1 MAIAYQGLAVANDK
15 SPFGN
20 WFAWKVDERAP
31 MYTLS
36 QQRSYTGK
44 FLNFSLNAD
53 GNFGIS
59 VNGSLAMVP
68 QLAQVAAIIQGI
80 LGAFGLTMT
89 APEPPDQLKTITIDP
104 GVTLATLFGASQGLN
119 FLVQLLKGKIQAIQ
133 NYVSSAVT
141 SIQNLIKCVLKNP
154 LLAAQL
160 LAKIIRQGW
169 ITIPPGLR
177 DALIAARDFINKT
190 IGLNLIIY
198 NPLADWIKKL
208 VEWLKFK
215 FPPPILL
222 PFIPYI
228 PGCSPAFYSGRPPLT
243 LLDKDPITNSVEPQL
258 ILSPGGFTSQVNLN
272 VPVVPLTFGPGTS
285 PDLALTDEQVA
296 NLLGSY
302 DPYNLY
308 TSGTIGTVFDTSLN
322 NSNFPTSTGSNSSTR
337 QVQDKLISASNKVT
351 NDIAVLRKDISRAGY
366 IPRPSPLDDL
376 LCKPG
381 ER

>member
-1 MAIAYQGLAVANDK
+1 MAVLTQGVAVVSDK

-20 WFAWKVDERAP
+20 WFAWKVDTRAP
-31 MYTLS
+31 TYQISM
-36 QQRSYTGK
+36 QRSYTGK

-53 GNFGIS
+53 GSFGIS

-80 LGAFGLTMT
+80 LSAFGLTQS

-119 FLVQLLKGKIQAIQ
+119 FLVQVLKGKIAAIK
-133 NYVSSAVT
+133 NYVDNAIT

-169 ITIPPGLR
+169 ITLPPGLR
-177 DALIAARDFINKT
+177 DALIAARDFINQT

-198 NPLADWIKKL
+198 NPLADWLKKL
-208 VEWLKFK
+208 QEWLKYK

-228 PGCSPAFYSGRPPLT
+228 PGCSPAFYSGRPPMA
-243 LLDKDPITNSVEPQL
+243 LLDKDPITAEVEPQV
-258 ILSPGGFTSQVNLN
+258 ITSPGGFTSKLN
-272 VPVVPLTFGPGTS
+272 ITVPVTYLEFGPAAA
-285 PDLALTDEQVA
+285 PDLTLTDEQVK

-302 DPYNLY
+302 DPYNPY
-308 TSGTIGTVFDTSLN
+308 TSGTIATVFDTSLN
-322 NSNFPTSTGSNSSTR
+322 NSNFPQQSGSNSNTR
-337 QVQDKLISASNKVT
+337 QVQDKLIAASNKVT